1 MAFSLRYTLT
11 FPCKSLR
18 FQHNKFLQSDCIL
31 NFSNLITIFPV
42 IANFYIFIFTLYF
55 LSLVTRFSLYAKRCH
70 KYFFG
75 CLYCPK
81 KCPLVSF
88 APFLL
93 MDNFLGLPVELNENV
108 GTTLL
113 TDSVIIQ
120 NSHKLKLLQQEV
132 EEGRLLMEH
141 SILLIQ

>member
-93 MDNFLGLPVELNENV
+93 MDIFWDPLYIKFPFDYVNCGQHLHLQKGIWF
-108 GTTLL
+108 
-113 TDSVIIQ
+113 SV
-120 NSHKLKLLQQEV
+120 H
-132 EEGRLLMEH
+132 
-141 SILLIQ
+141 